1 MNFQIDHF
9 INAIIYSLLGVVT
22 YFVTFFITDKIL
34 PTDLWGQIVEKHNMA
49 LAVLVGFMA
58 LGIGIII
65 AAAVH

>member
-1 MNFQIDHF
+1 MNFQVDHF
-9 INAIIYSLLGVVT
+9 INAIVYSLLGVVT